1 MISKEKIIE
10 SIKAM
15 PEDKFENIDVLLE
28 RIVLLQKIEE
38 GLKEVEEGN
47 TISNEQMNQ
56 TIESW
61 FKK

>member
-10 SIKAM
+10 SINAM
-15 PEDKFENIDVLLE
+15 PEDKFEDIDVLLE
-28 RIVLLQKIEE
+28 RIVLIEKIESR
-38 GLKEVEEGN
+38 LKEVEQGN
-47 TISNEQMNQ
+47 TITNEQMNQ

>member
-1 MISKEKIIE
+1 MITKEKIIQ

-28 RIVLLQKIEE
+28 RIVLLEKIEI
-38 GLKEVEEGN
+38 GLKEVEGGN
-47 TISNEQMNQ
+47 TNTNEEMNQ
-56 TIESW
+56 IIESW